1 MCNRDSI
8 RTYYIMA
15 GYMDWR
21 IIMRYVLVGMFVFI
35 LMIYQCSGMSGMV
48 DAQATI
54 AYQWSQ
60 SQPTWSDIQHRRA
73 LIQAES
79 YKLGVPSPFQNAY

>member
-1 MCNRDSI
+1 
-8 RTYYIMA
+8 
-15 GYMDWR
+15 
-21 IIMRYVLVGMFVFI
+21 
-35 LMIYQCSGMSGMV
+35 MSGMV

-54 AYQWSQ
+54 AYQWGNG
-60 SQPTWSDIQHRRA
+60 QPTWSDIQHRRA